1 MKTLQD
7 ILLNVTVLE
16 VAGSNAVTIGSVC
29 FDSRAVVTD
38 TLFVAVTGTA
48 TDGHLFI
55 DQAIAKGATAIICE
69 QMPATLAAGVT
80 YVKVPS
86 SALALAFVAENF
98 YDNPSAE
105 VKLIG
110 ITGTNG
116 KTTTATLLYRMFMD
130 LGYKVGLLSTVE
142 NRINEVVVPATH
154 TTPDPVQ
161 LSALLAE
168 MVDAGCEYVFM
179 EASSHAIHQNRVAAM
194 QFDGAVFTNIS
205 HDHLDYHKTFD
216 DYIKAKK
223 TLFDNLSAN
232 AFALTNLDDKRGTV
246 MVQNTKA
253 LVRTYSL
260 KRVADFRAKILENAF
275 SGLMLEID
283 GLEVHTRLIGEFN
296 AYNLLAIYAVA
307 RLLGVE
313 KMEALGALSR
323 LQTAEGRFDYIISPS
338 RHIVG
343 IVDYAHTPDALKKV
357 LSSIK
362 AIRTGNEQVITVVG
376 CGGNRDR
383 EKRPVMARIACEL
396 SNKVI
401 LTSDNPRN
409 EEPEEILA
417 QMKTG
422 VTPAHARNVLTI
434 TERKEAIRTAAQLA
448 ADGDIILL
456 AGKGHEKYQDIKGV
470 KYPFDD
476 KQILADTL
484 KEMDN

>member
-1 MKTLQD
+1 MKTLND
-7 ILLNVTVLE
+7 ILNNVTVLQVVGNE
-16 VAGSNAVTIGSVC
+16 SVAIGKVC
-29 FDSRAVVTD
+29 FDSREVVAGS
-38 TLFVAVTGTA
+38 LFVAVTGTA
-48 TDGHLFI
+48 TDGHLYI
-55 DQAIAKGATAIICE
+55 DQSIAKGAVAIVCE
-69 QMPATLAAGVT
+69 QMPETLVDGVI
-80 YVKVPS
+80 YIKVPVS
-86 SALALAFVAENF
+86 SEALAFIAENF
-98 YDNPSAE
+98 FDNPSGKTKMVA
-105 VKLIG
+105 

-116 KTTTATLLYRMFMD
+116 KTTTATLLYRLFFG

-154 TTPDPVQ
+154 TTPDPIQ
-161 LSALLAE
+161 LSGLLAE
-168 MVDAGCEYVFM
+168 MVESGCEYVFM
-179 EASSHAIHQNRVAAM
+179 EASSHAIHQNRVAAL
-194 QFDGAVFTNIS
+194 QLDGAVFTNIS

-223 TLFDNLSAN
+223 KLFDNLSSN
-232 AFALTNLDDKRGTV
+232 AFALTNIDDKRGMV

-253 LVRTYSL
+253 LIRTYSL

-275 SGLMLEID
+275 SGLLLDLD
-283 GLEVHTRLIGEFN
+283 GQEVHTRLIGEFN

-307 RLLGVE
+307 RLLGID
-313 KMEALGALSR
+313 KMETLGALSQ
-323 LQTAEGRFDYIISPS
+323 LTTAEGRFDYVISPK

-357 LSSIK
+357 LASIK

-376 CGGNRDR
+376 CGGNRDK

-422 VTPAHARNVLTI
+422 VTPVHARNVLTI

-448 ADGDIILL
+448 VDGDIILL
-456 AGKGHEKYQDIKGV
+456 AGKGHEKYQEIKGV